1 MTKWKAFAVAS
12 VLAALGACAASSPRT
27 EFYTLDAEAP
37 AGRGAT
43 SAARDEPAVKVS
55 VWQVSVPEIVD
66 RSELVLRTAPNR
78 VDISDFHRWAE
89 PLRLGIARVLADD
102 LALRLGSGFMV
113 VVGQP
118 AGIQPD
124 VRVSFDVQKFEAVR
138 GEGVA
143 VEALWNIRPAR
154 GEPSSGRSRVSQ
166 REPSSD
172 YAALVAAYSRALAQ
186 VAGEVSAAV
195 R

>member
-1 MTKWKAFAVAS
+1 TKWGAFAAAWVLLA
-12 VLAALGACAASSPRT
+12 LAACASPSPRT
-27 EFYTLDAEAP
+27 EFYTLDTEAP

-43 SAARDEPAVKVS
+43 SAAPDQPAVKVS
-55 VWQVSVPEIVD
+55 VWQVSVPEMVD

-78 VDISDFHRWAE
+78 VQISDFHRWAE
-89 PLRLGIARVLADD
+89 PLRFGIARVLADD

-124 VRVSFDVQKFEAVR
+124 VRVSFDVQKFEAVP

-154 GEPSSGRSRVSQ
+154 GEARSGRSMVSE
-166 REPSSD
+166 REPSRD

-186 VAGEVSAAV
+186 VAREVSVAV

>member
-1 MTKWKAFAVAS
+1 MTKWRAFAVAS
-12 VLAALGACAASSPRT
+12 VLVALGACAVSSPRT

-78 VDISDFHRWAE
+78 VEISDFHRWAE

-124 VRVSFDVQKFEAVR
+124 VRVSFDVQKFEAVP
-138 GEGVA
+138 GEGVT

-154 GEPSSGRSRVSQ
+154 GEPRNGRSMVAERG
-166 REPSSD
+166 PSRD

-186 VAGEVSAAV
+186 VAREVSAAV